1 MPRCFGE
8 SCDWPERLE
17 LHSLC
22 CSSFWISTLYKGIR
36 SFCQHSLAL
45 MSFQTWRMLVFVP
58 IAFFVHIMEVS
69 GNRNCLE
76 RHERM
81 IIFVDHCSF
90 CFGLILMSLRF
101 RTSVQS
107 LFIPAEWRTPFRGSK
122 GNICVWLAIRNISL
136 HPVNECSSPSFL
148 VTLHWNLH
156 VCLQYICWFSLLN
169 KQNCAETWCESE
181 HIRPSSH
188 VLQHTLGE
196 NMWNHAGVTVTV
208 LQPSLWIYRCRSEG
222 HSVKLQNEGIWCL
235 LVFVSRRSHQSAL
248 EGINLEWL
256 SLTVLTLFCCFPW
269 WWWWWCHF
277 SFSHEFVCLACVW
290 NRVSFYKP
298 VDCYWN

>member
-1 MPRCFGE
+1 M
-8 SCDWPERLE
+8 
-17 LHSLC
+17 
-22 CSSFWISTLYKGIR
+22 R

-45 MSFQTWRMLVFVP
+45 MSFQTWTMLVFVP
-58 IAFFVHIMEVS
+58 VDFFFVHIMEVG
-69 GNRNCLE
+69 GNRNPLE
-76 RHERM
+76 RPERM

-107 LFIPAEWRTPFRGSK
+107 RFIPAEWRTSFRGSK
-122 GNICVWLAIRNISL
+122 GNICVWLAIRNLSL
-136 HPVNECSSPSFL
+136 HPVNECSFI

-156 VCLQYICWFSLLN
+156 VCLQYICWFFSPT
-169 KQNCAETWCESE
+169 QAETWCESE

-208 LQPSLWIYRCRSEG
+208 LRPSLWISRCRSEG

-256 SLTVLTLFCCFPW
+256 SLTVLNSVLLFSLMMMMMMMPLFF
-269 WWWWWCHF
+269 F
-277 SFSHEFVCLACVW
+277 SWVCLSGLCL
-290 NRVSFYKP
+290 K
-298 VDCYWN
+298 